1 MNHQQVQEQLP
12 WISNETL
19 SAEDLQAALAHAED
33 CPECGSD
40 LVLLAALRAVTV
52 RRSPDEPVFR
62 PVLIDQFMAELPPQA
77 VAPGTQSTAQ
87 PSAGAALWDTLKAV
101 PRALGVWLG
110 SLSPRL
116 ALAGQFA
123 AVAMVAVLA
132 TVMVSSD
139 TRDGTPTERSY
150 ETVSGTLSGDFTVA
164 FAPAASEA
172 EIRNLLLAAGLR
184 LVDGPSGLGIY
195 RIARTDARTD
205 DRAEAQLREQ
215 LMASGLVTYLQ
226 PVVAP

>member
-19 SAEDLQAALAHAED
+19 STEVLREALAHAEG
-33 CPECGSD
+33 CQECGSD
-40 LVLLAALRAVTV
+40 LVLLAALRAVTA

-77 VAPGTQSTAQ
+77 VVSGAQSTAQ
-87 PSAGAALWDTLKAV
+87 PSASAALMDTLKAV
-101 PRALGVWLG
+101 PRALGVWLD
-110 SLSPRL
+110 SLSPRF

-139 TRDGTPTERSY
+139 SRDGTPTERSY
-150 ETVSGTLSGDFTVA
+150 ETVSGTLAGDFTVA
-164 FAPAASEA
+164 FVPAASEA

-184 LVDGPSGLGIY
+184 LVDGPSALGIY
-195 RIARTDARTD
+195 RIARTD
-205 DRAEAQLREQ
+205 DRAEAQVREQ